1 MTLLR
6 FVSLALVGTVG
17 SYGLSDFPKTASFNV
32 VGDYTI
38 EHDTAIRHQRST
50 SVAALIVKGNEA
62 VRIILQGARQ
72 LPSDKHTVMM
82 FQKPGNLNSALSD
95 FKATKPMPVSYG
107 HKTFPFG
114 PKIYYFNDRIYG
126 QAGDRILRLDKYD
139 PNVGKPVMTIIQKN
153 DSSQYL
159 KVYQV
164 VYTQ

>member
-95 FKATKPMPVSYG
+95 FKRTKPMPVSYG
-107 HKTFPFG
+107 HKTFHLDRRFTTLMTGFMGKRAIGSFG
-114 PKIYYFNDRIYG
+114 WTS
-126 QAGDRILRLDKYD
+126 
-139 PNVGKPVMTIIQKN
+139 MTQTLAN
-153 DSSQYL
+153 QS
-159 KVYQV
+159 
-164 VYTQ
+164 